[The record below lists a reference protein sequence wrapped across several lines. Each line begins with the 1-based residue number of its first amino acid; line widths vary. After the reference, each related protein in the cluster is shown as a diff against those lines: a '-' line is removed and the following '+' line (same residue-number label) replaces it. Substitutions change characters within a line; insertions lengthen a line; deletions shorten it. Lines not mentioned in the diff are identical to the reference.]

1 MQIKHPKHTAK
12 TLAAMGIDPQTGDYD
27 FDGTN
32 LTVKGKTDAEIKSAE
47 ASLNIVALD
56 AAEALAT
63 CRAQRAGEYPPMAD
77 YLDAVVKGDTVARQA
92 YIDACLAV
100 KAKYPKP

>member
-1 MQIKHPKHTAK
+1 MKLNNPKHAAK
-12 TLAAMGIDPQTGDYD
+12 TLAAMGIDPQTGDYE

-32 LTVKGKTDAEIKSAE
+32 LTVNGKTDAKIKAAE

-63 CRAQRAGEYPPMAD
+63 CRAKRAGAYPPMAD
-77 YLDAVVKGDTVARQA
+77 YLDAIVKSDTVAQQA